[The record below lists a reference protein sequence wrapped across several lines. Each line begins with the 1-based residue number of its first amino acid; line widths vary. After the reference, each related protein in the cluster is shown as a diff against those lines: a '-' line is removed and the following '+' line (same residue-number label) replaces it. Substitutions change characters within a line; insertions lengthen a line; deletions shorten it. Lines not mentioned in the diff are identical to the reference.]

1 VCGYPIDIIEINGEW
16 PIRFATDL
24 GVCQKA
30 IGRTWRTWPAC
41 RAFFF
46 KTGANNRGVWTA
58 MTQASRQTARDTP
71 TVEPKPNKG
80 WNTKRERRASN
91 QLLLAAP
98 KQN

>member
-1 VCGYPIDIIEINGEW
+1 MADPFRNRSRRLPKGNW
-16 PIRFATDL
+16 PHLAHLARLPRVFL
-24 GVCQKA
+24 
-30 IGRTWRTWPAC
+30 
-41 RAFFF
+41 